1 MSTKEEI
8 LEDMLSLAGRMKTEA
23 DKGETIRGAELE
35 EFVRKLEVLLKDMD
49 EYSLPERHELLAD
62 VLCKV
67 EETHGTL
74 FFTWFSKFMRDV
86 MGSRDAS
93 KSGDTEL
100 VMFLYGVAVKKAEE
114 LGMSPINL
122 LGCLEYV
129 KAMIRKEHIAVGT
142 KGKKIKSY

>member
-8 LEDMLSLAGRMKTEA
+8 LGDLLSFASRLKTER
-23 DKGETIRGAELE
+23 DKGKLLGGVETE
-35 EFVRKLEVLLKDMD
+35 EFSRKLEVLLKDMD
-49 EYSLPERHELLAD
+49 EYTLPEKHEIVSD
-62 VLCKV
+62 VLCTV

-93 KSGDTEL
+93 KSGDAEL
-100 VMFLYGVAVKKAEE
+100 VMFLYEKGVKKAEE
-114 LGMSPINL
+114 LNMSPISL

-129 KAMIRKEHIAVGT
+129 KSMIKKEHIAVG